1 MGNGTSIG
9 QVRGLGSAKHGSQ
22 HWIMQRFTALG
33 NVLLTLWLVGS
44 LLLLPNFEWETV
56 AAWLSQAVVAVPM
69 ILMLVSIFW
78 HVKLGLQVFIEDYVH
93 DAGLKFATITLLN
106 FYVVG
111 AAAFGIFTVAKLAF
125 TGAPV

>member
-22 HWIMQRFTALG
+22 HWIAQRVSAIG

-44 LLLLPNFEWETV
+44 LLLLPNFEYETV
-56 AAWLSQAVVAVPM
+56 AAWLSQAIVAVPM
-69 ILMLVSIFW
+69 ILMLISIFW
-78 HVKLGLQVFIEDYVH
+78 HVRLGLQVLIEDYVH
-93 DAGLKFATITLLN
+93 DAGLKFAAITALN

>member
-44 LLLLPNFEWETV
+44 LLLLPNFEWDTV

>member
-22 HWIMQRFTALG
+22 HWIAQRFTALG

-44 LLLLPNFEWETV
+44 LVLLPNFEWETV
-56 AAWLSQAVVAVPM
+56 AAWLSQAVVALPM
-69 ILMLVSIFW
+69 MLMLVSIFW
-78 HVKLGLQVFIEDYVH
+78 HVRLGLQVLIEDYVH
-93 DAGLKFATITLLN
+93 DAGLKFAIITLLN

>member
-1 MGNGTSIG
+1 MGNGTRIG

-44 LLLLPNFEWETV
+44 LILLPNFEWETV

>member
-56 AAWLSQAVVAVPM
+56 AAWLSQAVVALPM
-69 ILMLVSIFW
+69 MLMLVSIFW
-78 HVKLGLQVFIEDYVH
+78 HVRLGLQVLIEDYVH